1 MNRMHLLKLSSAA
14 VARDPVLSSRTKWW
28 WERERAEGEAVRKD
42 IGVQRAANREGLGY
56 EQGGELATRAE
67 GFIRELVK
75 GYDQAHVGRPG
86 QA

>member
-1 MNRMHLLKLSSAA
+1 
-14 VARDPVLSSRTKWW
+14 
-28 WERERAEGEAVRKD
+28 
-42 IGVQRAANREGLGY
+42 VQRAANREGLGY